1 MDGRFCQKLRLWH
14 VISDRDMTLRQWGTA
29 IVSLQQLKAVFRE
42 TQRWTSQSCTKYPA
56 HMFSV
61 WPLLTAGRGQSPA
74 SIPWASFLLL
84 WVVSDLNKVGA
95 ICWSCRCSSSGQS
108 PYLQPRPSCQGGWP
122 RRGVQREYRW
132 RTAADLL
139 TRRPEHKIIIRYHK
153 WAICMLNIWKMQGFL
168 GFNLQRSETPHP
180 WN

>member
-1 MDGRFCQKLRLWH
+1 MDGRFNQKWRLWH
-14 VISDRDMTLRQWGTA
+14 VISDRDMPWSSDVTVTGQRKEHLMA
-29 IVSLQQLKAVFRE
+29 AFRE

-61 WPLLTAGRGQSPA
+61 WPLLPAGRGQWPA

-84 WVVSDLNKVGA
+84 WVVSDLNQVGA

-108 PYLQPRPSCQGGWP
+108 PYLQPRPYCQGGWP

-132 RTAADLL
+132 RWSWPFHPASG
-139 TRRPEHKIIIRYHK
+139 TRDHRPVSQVSDMHAEYLKNARI
-153 WAICMLNIWKMQGFL
+153 
-168 GFNLQRSETPHP
+168 
-180 WN
+180 